1 MQKATMLVRHEA
13 GLHARPAAQFV
24 KLAKQ
29 YTSAISVSSKGKTV
43 NAKSMV
49 LILTLGISRDTEIEI
64 SAVGED
70 EQEAVAALVGLIEG
84 NFPEM

>member
-1 MQKATMLVRHEA
+1 MQQATVQVHHEA

-29 YTSAISVSSKGKTV
+29 FKSDITVSSKGKKV

-49 LILTLGISRDTEIEI
+49 LVLTLAVKRDSEVEI
-64 SAVGED
+64 AANGED
-70 EQEAVAALVGLIEG
+70 EQQAVTALTNLIEN
-84 NFPEM
+84 NFPE

>member
-1 MQKATMLVRHEA
+1 MQQAKALVQHEA

-29 YTSAISVSSKGKTV
+29 YKSNITITGNGKTV

-49 LILTLGISRDTEIEI
+49 LVLTLAINKGTEVVLLAE
-64 SAVGED
+64 GED
-70 EQEAVAALVGLIEG
+70 EQVAVQALVQLIEG
-84 NFPEM
+84 NFEIF

>member
-1 MQKATMLVRHEA
+1 MQKATITVRHEA

-29 YTSAISVSSKGKTV
+29 YKSDIFVSSKGKKV
-43 NAKSMV
+43 SAKSMV
-49 LILTLGISRDTEIEI
+49 LILTLGVNQGSEIEI

-70 EQEAVAALVGLIEG
+70 EQEAVSVLVGLIEG
-84 NFPEM
+84 NFPEL

>member
-29 YTSAISVSSKGKTV
+29 YTSAISLSSKGKTV
-43 NAKSMV
+43 NAKSIV
-49 LILTLGISRDTEIEI
+49 LILTLGINQGTEIEI

-70 EQEAVAALVGLIEG
+70 EQEAVSALVGLIEG
-84 NFPEM
+84 NFPEI

>member
-29 YTSAISVSSKGKTV
+29 YRSNISVSSNGKTV

-49 LILTLGISRDTEIEI
+49 LILTLGISQGTEIEI

-70 EQEAVAALVGLIEG
+70 EQEAVSALVSLIESS
-84 NFPEM
+84 FPEM

>member
-29 YTSAISVSSKGKTV
+29 YKSAISVSSKGKTV

-49 LILTLGISRDTEIEI
+49 LILTLGINQGTEIEI

-84 NFPEM
+84 NFPEI